1 MRITD
6 KQWNRYIS
14 VLRELNNKAAEDM
27 IKYMAS
33 HDIAKIGD
41 TFVLSEVE
49 RKALTDYAF
58 GVATKYGE
66 GASAAAA
73 EMYDAIAVA
82 SKAKVPPAVPA
93 PTATYGEV
101 AKTVNGTLK
110 QNPEIVPGAVGRLV
124 KTAGVDTTM
133 QNAIRDGAY
142 WAWVPRG
149 DTCAFCIMLASN
161 GWQKASAKALKNGHA
176 EHIHANCDC
185 TYVVRFGN
193 DLFVEG
199 YDPQQYLDMYQN
211 ADGTRWQDKLNSM
224 RRDFYAENKDKINA
238 QKRSAYAKRIE
249 RNASAAEET
258 NINAIKFADNVTPQ
272 QRRLLERLST
282 EYKSRVTEVKRGTTH
297 GAGEADAVSG
307 KMGLSSNNARTT
319 IHEFAHMIASERT
332 DKLGITDNE
341 AFWKEIKKIRRE
353 YRKDVGN
360 DTDRWIS
367 FYEHSSKGVDEFL
380 AEAFTHAKLRE
391 LGIIVDGSYGNDYT
405 YSQRVL
411 DVVNKYFKRNK

>member
-27 IKYMAS
+27 IRFMS
-33 HDIAKIGD
+33 DHDILKMGND
-41 TFVLSEVE
+41 YVLSKQE
-49 RKALTDYAF
+49 RKALIDYAYAL
-58 GVATKYGE
+58 ATKYGE
-66 GASAAAA
+66 GAAAAA
-73 EMYDAIAVA
+73 TEMYDAIAVA
-82 SKAKVPPAVPA
+82 SKANVPPAVPA
-93 PTATYGEV
+93 NTATYDEV
-101 AKTVNGTLK
+101 AKAVNGTLK
-110 QNPEIVPGAVGRLV
+110 QNPEIVPSAVSRLV
-124 KTAGVDTTM
+124 KTAGVDTTIN
-133 QNAIRDGAY
+133 NAIRDGAY

-249 RNASAAEET
+249 RNASAAEEK
-258 NINAIKFADNVTPQ
+258 NIT
-272 QRRLLERLST
+272 
-282 EYKSRVTEVKRGTTH
+282 
-297 GAGEADAVSG
+297 
-307 KMGLSSNNARTT
+307 
-319 IHEFAHMIASERT
+319 
-332 DKLGITDNE
+332 
-341 AFWKEIKKIRRE
+341 
-353 YRKDVGN
+353 
-360 DTDRWIS
+360 
-367 FYEHSSKGVDEFL
+367 
-380 AEAFTHAKLRE
+380 
-391 LGIIVDGSYGNDYT
+391 
-405 YSQRVL
+405 
-411 DVVNKYFKRNK
+411 